1 MTWPWVEDLRIT
13 NMVRKPRGKSSSGEP
28 RTIPA
33 QRGPGQG
40 LTEPGDPGLL
50 LGTFTTRLGQK
61 MDVIRVNPINT
72 SRECRKCQPTRPRR
86 TARAKRSFGASRAG
100 MGNTRIS
107 TPPGSFWAGSHSNQH
122 QPGDIR
128 GIGHPSPGNG
138 PCQPNTYPTRKRRSR
153 NPLPEGREDVKRS
166 RDSNVAGDTI
176 GYRFAADRGR
186 SGHPGEDGDMGI
198 QYWVGAY
205 SPDGGGTS
213 QGICAIEY
221 RDGTLID
228 LGVAHSA
235 DSPSWITAHP
245 NLPVIYAALE
255 HRGEIAAFRVV
266 SSSRLEPLGKPVAAG
281 NLLCHLALDATA
293 GTLIA
298 SCYGDGKVLA
308 YPIGTDGALGTP
320 HLAEASEDPFI
331 REGHDPR
338 ASRSHQST
346 LLSSGRIIT
355 TDLGHDSLRVWD
367 LTDGKLELRQ
377 RITLHKGDG
386 PRHLV
391 EHPSGMIHVVTE
403 HSVEVITLALD
414 QAGDYQVLARSPLGD
429 AFVAGEHYPAEISLD
444 RGSQPTLYRGAWR
457 RADSRAADRP
467 ERYPGT
473 RRRAIMRR

>member
-1 MTWPWVEDLRIT
+1 
-13 NMVRKPRGKSSSGEP
+13 
-28 RTIPA
+28 
-33 QRGPGQG
+33 
-40 LTEPGDPGLL
+40 
-50 LGTFTTRLGQK
+50 
-61 MDVIRVNPINT
+61 
-72 SRECRKCQPTRPRR
+72 
-86 TARAKRSFGASRAG
+86 
-100 MGNTRIS
+100 
-107 TPPGSFWAGSHSNQH
+107 
-122 QPGDIR
+122 
-128 GIGHPSPGNG
+128 
-138 PCQPNTYPTRKRRSR
+138 
-153 NPLPEGREDVKRS
+153 
-166 RDSNVAGDTI
+166 
-176 GYRFAADRGR
+176 
-186 SGHPGEDGDMGI
+186 MGI

-414 QAGDYQVLARSPLGD
+414 QSGDYQVLARSPLGD

-444 RGSQPTLYRGAWR
+444 AAANRLYIGVRGAGQIAVLQIGQNGIPVPGGAQSCVGDWPR
-457 RADSRAADRP
+457 PHIQEGPSLLVANQLSNTIQALGLNAEDGLPDQLLSSLDIESPTCLTVQAAV
-467 ERYPGT
+467 
-473 RRRAIMRR
+473 